1 MSIRN
6 NPYFD
11 INVKTSLSES
21 MHLWLMGNSQSK
33 KTLFLQK
40 HEVKSP
46 VKFPD
51 CLLRNLRVFLQ
62 FKYWFMLQRPQAVAI
77 CLCKRWCNKMI
88 RYQC

>member
-1 MSIRN
+1 MIGYISSVAQQQMSIRN

-46 VKFPD
+46 VKFPVSSPTKSESFFTIQILVYVAKTSSR
-51 CLLRNLRVFLQ
+51 CHLL
-62 FKYWFMLQRPQAVAI
+62 M
-77 CLCKRWCNKMI
+77 
-88 RYQC
+88 